1 MIFLERNIKFL
12 RRHRGMTQEQ
22 LAQTL
27 EIKRSLIGSYEEG
40 RGVPKLE
47 LITRMAA
54 VFEVGLQDFLT
65 KDIEKEGITPK
76 SANPELK
83 IVSVAVTEDNQERIS
98 LIPVKAAAGYLQGR
112 ADPEYIGSLPHF
124 SMPVSELS
132 RNRTY
137 RVFQLKGDSMLPI
150 TPGSYIFCDYVED
163 AADVRDGKSYVLIM
177 ADEGIVYKR
186 VFQEKET
193 EWLLKSDNA
202 EYEPY
207 TIHRSGVLEIWR
219 ALGFLS
225 FDLPEP
231 EEYPVQK
238 LTAALVRLQDEVSK
252 LRGE

>member
-1 MIFLERNIKFL
+1 
-12 RRHRGMTQEQ
+12 
-22 LAQTL
+22 
-27 EIKRSLIGSYEEG
+27 
-40 RGVPKLE
+40 
-47 LITRMAA
+47 
-54 VFEVGLQDFLT
+54 
-65 KDIEKEGITPK
+65 
-76 SANPELK
+76 
-83 IVSVAVTEDNQERIS
+83 
-98 LIPVKAAAGYLQGR
+98 
-112 ADPEYIGSLPHF
+112 
-124 SMPVSELS
+124 
-132 RNRTY
+132 
-137 RVFQLKGDSMLPI
+137 
-150 TPGSYIFCDYVED
+150 
-163 AADVRDGKSYVLIM
+163 VLIK

>member
-1 MIFLERNIKFL
+1 
-12 RRHRGMTQEQ
+12 
-22 LAQTL
+22 
-27 EIKRSLIGSYEEG
+27 
-40 RGVPKLE
+40 
-47 LITRMAA
+47 
-54 VFEVGLQDFLT
+54 
-65 KDIEKEGITPK
+65 
-76 SANPELK
+76 
-83 IVSVAVTEDNQERIS
+83 VSVAVTEDNQERIS

-112 ADPEYIGSLPHF
+112 ADPEYIGSMPHF